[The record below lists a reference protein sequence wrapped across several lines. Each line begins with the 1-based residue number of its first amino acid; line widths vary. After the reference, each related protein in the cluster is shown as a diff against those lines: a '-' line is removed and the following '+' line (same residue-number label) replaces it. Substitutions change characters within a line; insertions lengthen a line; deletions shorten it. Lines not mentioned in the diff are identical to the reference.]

1 MAPDQTSEDGRSM
14 PQAPWEPDP
23 AERWPQDA
31 PLSMLS
37 PSARAELLDLG
48 TMKRYEPGRTLFH
61 EGEPG
66 DHVVLLLDGTV
77 KLTATAEDGR
87 LALLG
92 ILVGGNILGAS
103 EALDGLPHGATAVT
117 VTPAAVRVISREDL
131 LAAARRYPEITF
143 ALAREVTQRL
153 QRADRHR
160 IAHGASADIRLAGL
174 LHELMQDH
182 GERTEQGVQI
192 RVGVSQHELA
202 SLVGVTELTVHR
214 ALAEL
219 RRDGILLP
227 GYRRVTILDPDA
239 LAARAGLARPESHQP
254 PSKHRAGLASP
265 VGIAPIQP
273 GDTMAPVQWETP
285 HVKAV
290 YEDMV
295 AVLLSTLHPE
305 AERLDG
311 RGGDGGR
318 DIQLRHG
325 GRLDLFELKSF
336 TGRLSKQ
343 HGRRRQVEDSLK
355 TAARHN
361 PDSWTLVVPIDH
373 TKDELAWF
381 DRLRSQYPFPL
392 IWRGRTW
399 LDQQLANHPAIVR
412 YYLEDGNGEAV
423 RILRELREEQADLA
437 DLAGGIPDAMER
449 LRVLRRR
456 FDKVSPHYRLDVS
469 MIGDTITMMVRS
481 RYRGADRDH
490 PILINLGFSFPST
503 PAGQEAAER
512 LQRAFD
518 YGEHVVV
525 EPDYV
530 HDLRVDMPGQPTQ
543 DLSGG
548 KVIIG
553 PAVEDPPFRVDA
565 RVVIS
570 DPDGA
575 PLGSLPLRF
584 DRRQTGP
591 RGGTLSG
598 QDTTGLLHLSMQ
610 VNIADRKGRVHFQL
624 TEPPGDLLPSSLLPA
639 LRVLQHLHAP
649 NRLEV
654 RVGTAVLMQP
664 SPLPPAE
671 PVSAAFLALIED
683 LERIQAFSRTVFPV
697 PAELSRQDLV
707 AIGRAARLAAGERV
721 AVGSG
726 TASAT
731 ITLADPQAFEK
742 LLMDDTSFLVSFTE
756 DNHIETIAGVEV
768 PLGPAIATLSSVTV
782 ADRAKLLATRP
793 WHAGQ
798 QLDVRFLP
806 SPGIKLELVLARGDN
821 DGRPA

>member
-1 MAPDQTSEDGRSM
+1 MTPDQTSEDVRSV
-14 PQAPWEPDP
+14 PPATWKPDP

-48 TMKRYEPGRTLFH
+48 TAKRYEPGRALFH
-61 EGEPG
+61 DGEPG
-66 DHVVLLLDGTV
+66 DHVVLLLDGIV

-92 ILVGGNILGAS
+92 ILVGGNIIGAP
-103 EALDGLPHGATAVT
+103 EALDGLPHEGTAVT

-131 LAAARRYPEITF
+131 LAAARRYPEITL

-153 QRADRHR
+153 QRADRRR
-160 IAHGASADIRLAGL
+160 IAHGASAEVRLASL

-182 GERTEQGVQI
+182 GESTEQGVQI

-202 SLVGVTELTVHR
+202 TLVGVTELTVHR

-227 GYRRVTILDPDA
+227 GYRRITILDPDA
-239 LAARAGLARPESHQP
+239 LAARGGLAPPEPHQP
-254 PSKHRAGLASP
+254 PSKHRAGLALP
-265 VGIAPIQP
+265 AGLAPIQP
-273 GDTMAPVQWETP
+273 GDAMAPVQWEIP

-318 DIQLRHG
+318 DIQLRHD

-355 TAARHN
+355 TATRHN
-361 PDSWTLVVPIDH
+361 PDSWTLIVPIDH

-381 DRLRSQYPFPL
+381 DGLRSKFPFPL

-412 YYLEDGNGEAV
+412 YYLEDGNGEAI

-437 DLAGGIPDAMER
+437 SGIPDAMER

-456 FDKVSPHYRLDVS
+456 LDKVSPHYRLDVS
-469 MIGDTITMMVRS
+469 IVGDTITVTVRP

-512 LQRAFD
+512 LRRAFD
-518 YGEHVVV
+518 YGEQVVV
-525 EPDYV
+525 EPEYV

-553 PAVEDPPFRVDA
+553 PAVEDPPLRLDA
-565 RVVIS
+565 RAVIS

-584 DRRQTGP
+584 NRRQSGP

-639 LRVLQHLHAP
+639 LRILQHLHAP

-683 LERIQAFSRTVFPV
+683 LERIQAFSRTVFPM
-697 PAELSRQDLV
+697 PTELSRQDLV
-707 AIGRAARLAAGERV
+707 AIGQAARLVAGERV

-726 TASAT
+726 TASASM
-731 ITLADPQAFEK
+731 TLADPQAFEQ
-742 LLMDDTSFLVSFTE
+742 LLLDDTSFLVSFTE

-782 ADRAKLLATRP
+782 ADRAELLATRP

-806 SPGIKLELVLARGDN
+806 SPGVKLEILLARGDN
-821 DGRPA
+821 DDRSA

>member
-1 MAPDQTSEDGRSM
+1 MAPDQTSEDVRSV
-14 PQAPWEPDP
+14 PPATWKPDP

-48 TMKRYEPGRTLFH
+48 TAKRYEPGRALFH
-61 EGEPG
+61 DGEPG
-66 DHVVLLLDGTV
+66 DHVVLLLDGIV

-92 ILVGGNILGAS
+92 ILVGGNIIGAP
-103 EALDGLPHGATAVT
+103 EALDGLPHEGTAVT

-131 LAAARRYPEITF
+131 LAAARRYPEITL

-153 QRADRHR
+153 QRADRRR
-160 IAHGASADIRLAGL
+160 IAHGASADVRLASL

-182 GERTEQGVQI
+182 GESTEQGVQI

-202 SLVGVTELTVHR
+202 TLVGVTELTVHR

-227 GYRRVTILDPDA
+227 GYRRITILDPDA
-239 LAARAGLARPESHQP
+239 LAARGGLAPPEPHQP
-254 PSKHRAGLASP
+254 PSKHRAGLALP
-265 VGIAPIQP
+265 AGLAPIQP
-273 GDTMAPVQWETP
+273 GDAMAPVQWEIP

-290 YEDMV
+290 YEDLV

-318 DIQLRHG
+318 DIQLRHD

-355 TAARHN
+355 TATRHN

-381 DRLRSQYPFPL
+381 DGLRSKFPFPL

-412 YYLEDGNGEAV
+412 YYLEDGNGEAI

-437 DLAGGIPDAMER
+437 SGIPDAMER

-456 FDKVSPHYRLDVS
+456 LDKVSPHYRLDVS
-469 MIGDTITMMVRS
+469 IVGDTITVTVRP

-512 LQRAFD
+512 LRRAFD
-518 YGEHVVV
+518 YGEQVVV
-525 EPDYV
+525 EPEYV

-553 PAVEDPPFRVDA
+553 PAVEDPPLRLDA
-565 RVVIS
+565 RAVIS

-584 DRRQTGP
+584 NRRQSGP

-683 LERIQAFSRTVFPV
+683 LERIQAFSRTVFPM
-697 PAELSRQDLV
+697 PTELSRQDLV
-707 AIGRAARLAAGERV
+707 AIGQAARLVAGERV

-726 TASAT
+726 TASASM
-731 ITLADPQAFEK
+731 TLADPQAFEQ
-742 LLMDDTSFLVSFTE
+742 LLLDDTSFLVSFTE

-782 ADRAKLLATRP
+782 ADRAELLATRP

-806 SPGIKLELVLARGDN
+806 SPGVKLEILLARGDN
-821 DGRPA
+821 DDRSA